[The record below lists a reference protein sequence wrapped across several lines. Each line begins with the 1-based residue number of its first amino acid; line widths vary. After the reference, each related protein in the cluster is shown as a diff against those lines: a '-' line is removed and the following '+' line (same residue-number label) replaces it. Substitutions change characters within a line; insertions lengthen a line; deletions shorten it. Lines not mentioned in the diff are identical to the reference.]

1 MKKITS
7 LILCISIICAL
18 IISVPAFSEGLDSA
32 SSYSIGS
39 TQSGSITE
47 TNPENTYRFTLNSSG
62 RITVQYNAE
71 NMSYSRLKLY
81 DSTGQEIWS
90 DLPYWDSNSKQI
102 SFNEDIELT
111 NGTYYFMVAESSGYG
126 SYSFTLSNASSS
138 TVSDNSNNNNEFETS
153 TQPPTSTPRPTNTPR
168 PASSDDN
175 ETSFGS
181 SVSDW
186 AKEEVETAYDNNLIP
201 ETIIGD
207 DLTQNIDRAE
217 FAAIAVQLYEE
228 LTGSYV
234 YTGGTPFTDIARNDN
249 YVSICKAYDLNI
261 TNGVTASTFDPHA
274 NITREDLA
282 TMLCRTIKK
291 YSDPNW
297 SLENDSEYY
306 LDTSGVKKFADDD
319 DISDYA
325 KPSVYY
331 MAKYGIVKGVDDTHF
346 APKNTNA
353 WQEAIGYAT
362 ATREQAILMS
372 LRIYNAS
379 DIWG

>member
-1 MKKITS
+1 
-7 LILCISIICAL
+7 
-18 IISVPAFSEGLDSA
+18 SVPAFSESLDSA

-47 TNPENTYRFTLNSSG
+47 TNPESAYRFTLNSSG

-111 NGTYYFMVAESSGYG
+111 DGTYYFMVAESSGYG
-126 SYSFTLSNASSS
+126 SYSFTLSNASPS